1 MAKFNPYV
9 LNFSDLGE
17 VYQKEQD
24 RILKR
29 EEEAM
34 AWYDQ
39 IVEER
44 GPFTEGTR
52 EQLNNL
58 FGQIDE
64 ELTLGNATPQ
74 GRAKIKKLYNEYRD
88 VAANALNYS
97 QDIDKALIEV
107 RTNPGSYSDP
117 EIRVQELE
125 EMRFAPVDLRTLASK
140 KVDLSP
146 YRLYDA
152 PPIMAPIDQAKY
164 LIDTIGGQF
173 YEKGMKLGDTDIKN
187 LITDELLLSANNPE
201 NIAKM
206 IAYKYGEDSL
216 RTLGGKQRLE
226 RLVRQ
231 EDESSKKEFVSLLT
245 DYAIEVGDS
254 LNLILTEQDKISTE
268 REASNQAYRD
278 KLYIKQT
285 VEGDGEPELYFI
297 SNVNT
302 SSFKI
307 NDEGEIE
314 RGELRSYPFAVDLK
328 KPFKQTYKNKELDI
342 DRIVF
347 DGLGNL
353 GFIVSETIINPLDD
367 EEFVSTTF
375 VPQENIPGALARVQ
389 KTNPGIGKTLNN
401 IRLENAEFFQKNKEN
416 SLDDSSGGVAK
427 VFKNNEDINVDELAD
442 AYNKREE
449 DKENHGENL
458 DKNFGNKQ
466 PRRVRKNYFAS
477 QNIFNNLSE
486 EQRLIV
492 KTRAEEMKKNDLDKK
507 ASSVTKKFKSDQ
519 SKKTKRIDTA
529 LNEIRILGNQDVIDE
544 ANLLLGEF
552 IKTKTESITSQDISN
567 DKKITLYED
576 LAKDIESKLKTLDR
590 YNNNVD
596 LKPLSLDQ
604 VKSFIEDLSKKKYQ
618 EGGKVSEQSPLGRIF
633 NRFRKA
639 LTQS

>member
-1 MAKFNPYV
+1 MADPNPYV
-9 LNFSDLGE
+9 IEFDDFSE
-17 VYQKEQD
+17 RFQ
-24 RILKR
+24 RNRKR
-29 EEEAM
+29 KLAEEEAAM
-34 AWYDQ
+34 SFYDNF
-39 IVEER
+39 VEVN
-44 GPFTEGTR
+44 GPFTQGVKGEMQKLWT
-52 EQLNNL
+52 
-58 FGQIDE
+58 QIEDQF
-64 ELTLGNATPQ
+64 TLGNATPQ
-74 GRAKIKKLYNEYRD
+74 GKSQIKKLYNDYKNLASD
-88 VAANALNYS
+88 ALNFS
-97 QDIDKALIEV
+97 TQLGTDIALIQQ
-107 RTNPGSYSDP
+107 NPSKYKNP
-117 EIRVQELE
+117 E
-125 EMRFAPVDLRTLASK
+125 
-140 KVDLSP
+140 
-146 YRLYDA
+146 
-152 PPIMAPIDQAKY
+152 
-164 LIDTIGGQF
+164 
-173 YEKGMKLGDTDIKN
+173 
-187 LITDELLLSANNPE
+187 ELLLSLQEAQSSPVSAFSISQFAKDVPKASDNLMYKTPVLNPGDAADNFIKTFSEDIFYNNGIKKTKE
-201 NIAKM
+201 ELQLTVDEILLGNTYNDEDIASMISSVYEDKALLERIGGMAAMLDIAK
-206 IAYKYGEDSL
+206 AEEGTPEYAEKTKLLNQYKEKLTTELFNRLDARTESED
-216 RTLGGKQRLE
+216 RFMTAQRINNA
-226 RLVRQ
+226 
-231 EDESSKKEFVSLLT
+231 KE
-245 DYAIEVGDS
+245 
-254 LNLILTEQDKISTE
+254 
-268 REASNQAYRD
+268 
-278 KLYIKQT
+278 
-285 VEGDGEPELYFI
+285 EPEPYFI

-328 KPFKQTYKNKELDI
+328 KSFKQTYKNKELDI
-342 DRIVF
+342 DRVAF

-389 KTNPGIGKTLNN
+389 KTNPGIGKTLND
-401 IRLENAEFFQKNKEN
+401 IQLQNAPLFQKNREKTV
-416 SLDDSSGGVAK
+416 DDSSGGVAK
-427 VFKNNEDINVDELAD
+427 AFKNNKDINVDELAD

-449 DKENHGENL
+449 DKENYGENL

-466 PRRVRKNYFAS
+466 PRLVRKYHYAS
-477 QNIFNNLSE
+477 QDIFDDLSE
-486 EQRLIV
+486 EDRLIV
-492 KTRAEEMKKNDLDKK
+492 KTRAEEMKKNDSDKK

-567 DKKITLYED
+567 DKKITLYGD

>member
-140 KVDLSP
+140 RVDLSP

-164 LIDTIGGQF
+164 
-173 YEKGMKLGDTDIKN
+173 IKN

-254 LNLILTEQDKISTE
+254 LNLILTEQDEILTE

-278 KLYIKQT
+278 KLYIKQA
-285 VEGDGEPELYFI
+285 VEGDTKD
-297 SNVNT
+297 V
-302 SSFKI
+302 
-307 NDEGEIE
+307 
-314 RGELRSYPFAVDLK
+314 SYEFS
-328 KPFKQTYKNKELDI
+328 PFKVVNEKGNIISLPISMSLNPFETYFAEGQENVRVIRKAVNEY
-342 DRIVF
+342 
-347 DGLGNL
+347 GEE
-353 GFIVSETIINPLDD
+353 GFIGT
-367 EEFVSTTF
+367 
-375 VPQENIPGALARVQ
+375 
-389 KTNPGIGKTLNN
+389 
-401 IRLENAEFFQKNKEN
+401 
-416 SLDDSSGGVAK
+416 
-427 VFKNNEDINVDELAD
+427 
-442 AYNKREE
+442 
-449 DKENHGENL
+449 
-458 DKNFGNKQ
+458 
-466 PRRVRKNYFAS
+466 
-477 QNIFNNLSE
+477 
-486 EQRLIV
+486 
-492 KTRAEEMKKNDLDKK
+492 
-507 ASSVTKKFKSDQ
+507 
-519 SKKTKRIDTA
+519 
-529 LNEIRILGNQDVIDE
+529 
-544 ANLLLGEF
+544 
-552 IKTKTESITSQDISN
+552 
-567 DKKITLYED
+567 
-576 LAKDIESKLKTLDR
+576 KDIETGEFDSEAKPIIKTVDSFYTIDQLPAASKEVRMHL
-590 YNNNVD
+590 
-596 LKPLSLDQ
+596 
-604 VKSFIEDLSKKKYQ
+604 F
-618 EGGKVSEQSPLGRIF
+618 
-633 NRFRKA
+633 
-639 LTQS
+639 

>member
-1 MAKFNPYV
+1 
-9 LNFSDLGE
+9 
-17 VYQKEQD
+17 
-24 RILKR
+24 
-29 EEEAM
+29 M

-107 RTNPGSYSDP
+107 RSNPGSYSDP

-140 KVDLSP
+140 RVDLSP

-173 YEKGMKLGDTDIKN
+173 YEEGMKLGDTDIKN

-254 LNLILTEQDKISTE
+254 LNLILTEQDEILTE

-278 KLYIKQT
+278 KLYIKQA
-285 VEGDGEPELYFI
+285 VEGDTKDVSYEFSPFKVVNEKGNIISLPISMSLNPFETYFAEGQENVRVIRKAVNEYGEEGFI
-297 SNVNT
+297 GTKDIETGEFDSEAKPIIKTVDSFYTIDQLPAASSDMEKANKGSENAFILEKDRYSKGKGFNTRPDPSGSLDSVFNKPSKEDMKLVEGYIRRKNISENDRTKKFYSDQKEFDSNPNREKLI
-302 SSFKI
+302 KI
-307 NDEGEIE
+307 ADDLVIERNKEIE
-314 RGELRSYPFAVDLK
+314 NEIYKSVEKKLDLK
-328 KPFKQTYKNKELDI
+328 LKGNDAQRVESRDLIADFIQKKKEDIFK
-342 DRIVF
+342 
-347 DGLGNL
+347 
-353 GFIVSETIINPLDD
+353 D
-367 EEFVSTTF
+367 EEGVS
-375 VPQENIPGALARVQ
+375 QE
-389 KTNPGIGKTLNN
+389 
-401 IRLENAEFFQKNKEN
+401 
-416 SLDDSSGGVAK
+416 AK
-427 VFKNNEDINVDELAD
+427 I
-442 AYNKREE
+442 
-449 DKENHGENL
+449 
-458 DKNFGNKQ
+458 
-466 PRRVRKNYFAS
+466 
-477 QNIFNNLSE
+477 
-486 EQRLIV
+486 
-492 KTRAEEMKKNDLDKK
+492 
-507 ASSVTKKFKSDQ
+507 KKFKSFLEELNKKRFKGRSQ
-519 SKKTKRIDTA
+519 SLEQVKEIIKE
-529 LNEIRILGNQDVIDE
+529 LNEMSYEKGGRVSNETTLG
-544 ANLLLGEF
+544 
-552 IKTKTESITSQDISN
+552 K
-567 DKKITLYED
+567 
-576 LAKDIESKLKTLDR
+576 
-590 YNNNVD
+590 
-596 LKPLSLDQ
+596 
-604 VKSFIEDLSKKKYQ
+604 
-618 EGGKVSEQSPLGRIF
+618 IF
-633 NRFRKA
+633 NRVKKA
-639 LTQS
+639 LIPS

>member
-254 LNLILTEQDKISTE
+254 LNLILTEQDKILTE

-278 KLYIKQT
+278 KLYIKQA
-285 VEGDGEPELYFI
+285 VEGDI
-297 SNVNT
+297 KDV
-302 SSFKI
+302 
-307 NDEGEIE
+307 
-314 RGELRSYPFAVDLK
+314 SYEFS
-328 KPFKQTYKNKELDI
+328 PFKVVNEKGNIISLPISMSLNPFETYFAEGQENVRVIRKAVNEY
-342 DRIVF
+342 
-347 DGLGNL
+347 GEE
-353 GFIVSETIINPLDD
+353 GFIGTKDIETGEFDSEAKPITKTVDSFYTIDQLPAASSDMEKANKG
-367 EEFVSTTF
+367 S
-375 VPQENIPGALARVQ
+375 
-389 KTNPGIGKTLNN
+389 
-401 IRLENAEFFQKNKEN
+401 ENAFILEKDRYSKGKGFNTRPDPSN
-416 SLDDSSGGVAK
+416 SLDN
-427 VFKNNEDINVDELAD
+427 VFKKISEEDMELVESYIRRKNIPENNRTKKFYLDQKEFDSKSNKEELIEIAD
-442 AYNKREE
+442 NLVIERNKEEE
-449 DKENHGENL
+449 DKIYKSVEKKLDLKLKGNDAQRDESRELISDFIQKKKEDIFKDEEGVSQEAKIRKFNL
-458 DKNFGNKQ
+458 FLQELNK
-466 PRRVRKNYFAS
+466 
-477 QNIFNNLSE
+477 
-486 EQRLIV
+486 
-492 KTRAEEMKKNDLDKK
+492 
-507 ASSVTKKFKSDQ
+507 KKFKGRSQ
-519 SKKTKRIDTA
+519 SLEQVKEIIKE
-529 LNEIRILGNQDVIDE
+529 LNEMSYEKGGRVSNETTLG
-544 ANLLLGEF
+544 
-552 IKTKTESITSQDISN
+552 K
-567 DKKITLYED
+567 
-576 LAKDIESKLKTLDR
+576 
-590 YNNNVD
+590 
-596 LKPLSLDQ
+596 
-604 VKSFIEDLSKKKYQ
+604 
-618 EGGKVSEQSPLGRIF
+618 IF
-633 NRFRKA
+633 NRVKKA
-639 LTQS
+639 LIPS